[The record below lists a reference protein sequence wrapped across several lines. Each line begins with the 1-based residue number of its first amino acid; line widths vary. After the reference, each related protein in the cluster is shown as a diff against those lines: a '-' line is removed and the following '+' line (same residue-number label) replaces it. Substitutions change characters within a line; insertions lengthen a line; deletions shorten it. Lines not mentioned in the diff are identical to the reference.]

1 MFEGHSSMRI
11 RVFFVFSFLLA
22 VFVGS
27 IHAQQP
33 VVCEAIRF
41 FNPTGTE
48 YIYTTSMPTPWWGV
62 RMTTDA
68 ISDIDT
74 AFIAFGVTR
83 GSASGH
89 TPDTLDVRIL
99 QDKLPQQI
107 IDDNMTVLIPPNL
120 QGKVPDAYYIV
131 EFAFNSPVARITPNG
146 DFWLAWR
153 MRGPAGD
160 QARIRLKGPAHNPR
174 RSVIIH
180 TNGDTTLVRDHVATQ
195 LGLGREDSV
204 DLWAEV
210 RVCYPY
216 GKPVE
221 LTAFS
226 AVYRNGHALLEWRTA
241 TEENNMGFEVLRLAS
256 SEDAGAMRLW
266 ERIGYVSGNGTSAT
280 SHFYHFVDMYP
291 DEAMQADGVVRYRL
305 RQIDY
310 DGTTSH
316 SPVVEIR
323 ISRADGF
330 QMEQNYPNPASLSLG
345 ATTVALFLPDAQDIH
360 LALYDALGRFVQTVT
375 EGHYSPG
382 RHVLSLSLSDLHPGT
397 YFYRCTVGGKTLVRR
412 MSVVQ

>member
-1 MFEGHSSMRI
+1 MRI
-11 RVFFVFSFLLA
+11 RVFFALYSLLG
-22 VFVGS
+22 VVVGS
-27 IHAQQP
+27 LHAQQP
-33 VVCEAIRF
+33 IVCEPIRF
-41 FNPTGTE
+41 FNPAGME
-48 YIYTTSMPTPWWGV
+48 YVYSTSMPTPWWGV
-62 RMTTDA
+62 RMTVDA

-74 AFIAFGVTR
+74 AFIAFGVNR
-83 GSASGH
+83 GSASGPV
-89 TPDTLDVRIL
+89 PDTLDVRIL
-99 QDKLPQQI
+99 KDRLPQQI
-107 IDDNMTVLIPPNL
+107 IDDNMTVMIPPNI

-153 MRGPAGD
+153 LRGPTGD
-160 QARIRLKGPAHNPR
+160 QARIRLKGPALNPR

-180 TNGDTTLVRDHVATQ
+180 TNGDTTLVRDHVAAQ
-195 LGLGREDSV
+195 LGLSPSDSV

-226 AVYRNGHALLEWRTA
+226 AAYRKGQALLEWRTA
-241 TEENNMGFEVLRLAS
+241 TEDNNMGFEVLRLAS
-256 SEDAGAMRLW
+256 SQNADPLRLW
-266 ERIGYVSGNGTSAT
+266 ERIGFVEGNGTT
-280 SHFYHFVDMYP
+280 GTPHTYHFADAHP
-291 DEAMQADGVVRYRL
+291 DEAIREDGIVRYRL

-310 DGTTSH
+310 DGTTSY

-323 ISRADGF
+323 VPRADGF

-345 ATTVALFLPDAQDIH
+345 ETTVALFLPAAQDVH
-360 LALYDALGRFVQTVT
+360 LTLFDALGRYVRTVT
-375 EGHYSPG
+375 EGHYSAG
-382 RHVLSLSLSDLHPGT
+382 RHFITLPLADLRQGT
-397 YFYRCTVGGKTLVRR
+397 YFYRCTVNGRILVRR